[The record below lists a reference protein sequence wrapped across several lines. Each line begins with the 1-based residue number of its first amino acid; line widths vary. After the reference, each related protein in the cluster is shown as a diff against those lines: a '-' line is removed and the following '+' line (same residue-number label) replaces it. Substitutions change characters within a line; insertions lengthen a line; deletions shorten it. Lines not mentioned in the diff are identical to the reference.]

1 MINPKHSNHF
11 VSALLVLALI
21 VIVLVEGTAVMAAKP
36 AVMAAKPAVM
46 AAKPA
51 VMAAKPAG
59 NPVVKGCNDFA
70 FDLYQQLKTRPGNL
84 FFSPYSISTALAMT
98 YAGAR
103 GETAEQM
110 ADVLHFSLGRDKL
123 HAAMGRMVNKL
134 NAAGEESSFQL
145 VVSNALWGQKGYSF
159 LPSFIGFVKDNYSAG
174 FNEVDFIHQTEATR
188 KTINTWVERQTQDKI
203 RELLKQ
209 GILTPITRLVLTNA
223 IYFKGN
229 WARQFDEARTVESL
243 FKLGEGKTVT
253 IPLMHQTAKF
263 NYAEGKSLQILELP
277 YVDGRLSMVVLL
289 PKKVGDIKK
298 LEKRLSSKTLQKWLE
313 RVREQKVQVYLP
325 RFKMTDDFK
334 LEQVLPGMGMPDAFS
349 EISADF
355 SGMTGKKD
363 LYISAVIHKAFVDV
377 NEEGTEAAAA
387 TAVVMSRKGGHS
399 PVPVFRADHPFVFL
413 IRDNV
418 SGSILFCGRLSNP
431 TE

>member
-1 MINPKHSNHF
+1 MNTKNAGDLLLRRGNRV
-11 VSALLVLALI
+11 VSALLVLA
-21 VIVLVEGTAVMAAKP
+21 VITAALLVDGTAVKAVKIGGEAAKIG
-36 AVMAAKPAVM
+36 
-46 AAKPA
+46 
-51 VMAAKPAG
+51 G
-59 NPVVKGCNDFA
+59 NPVVQGNNDFA

-98 YAGAR
+98 YAGA
-103 GETAEQM
+103 GGDTAEQM
-110 ADVLHFSLGRDKL
+110 ADVLHFTLKSDKL
-123 HAAMGRMVNKL
+123 HSSMGRLVNKL
-134 NAAGEESSFQL
+134 NDAGEESSFQL

-159 LPSFIGFVKDNYSAG
+159 LPSFLGFVKNNYTAG

-203 RELLKQ
+203 RELLKP

-229 WARQFDEARTVESL
+229 WASQFKESHTL
-243 FKLGEGKTVT
+243 ESPFKLGGGKTVT
-253 IPLMHQTAKF
+253 VPLMQQTAKF

-289 PKKVGDIKK
+289 PKRVDQIGQ
-298 LEKRLSSKTLQKWLE
+298 LEKRLDSKILQGWLS
-313 RVREQKVQVYLP
+313 RTREQKVQVYLP

-349 EISADF
+349 EVSADF

-413 IRDNV
+413 IRDNF

-431 TE
+431 AE